1 LHPGWPALATAHPFA
16 WSGTSHR
23 TFDTLQ
29 ALKDAKDMIDPRT
42 LEQII
47 NTLRAALPQN
57 LAQDAEKNLRAA
69 LLSVFERLDL
79 VTREEFDVQSAVL
92 SRTRAK
98 LESLEKQ
105 VTELEQKLL
114 KK

>member
-1 LHPGWPALATAHPFA
+1 
-16 WSGTSHR
+16 
-23 TFDTLQ
+23 
-29 ALKDAKDMIDPRT
+29 MIDPGT
-42 LEQII
+42 IEQIMS
-47 NTLRAALPQN
+47 TLRAALPQQ
-57 LAQDAEKNLRAA
+57 LAQDAEKNMRAA

-92 SRTRAK
+92 ARTRSK

-105 VTELEQKLL
+105 VAELEQKLL